1 MNTEMHLKMNIM
13 DELASNQI
21 QINNKLFELLERTN
35 QFQQNFSKL
44 TNDKIDKIIEL
55 NVFQL
60 NNSKILSQLEI
71 QFKNEIIELKNKL
84 EGMSLIYTF
93 INKTE

>member
-1 MNTEMHLKMNIM
+1 MNNERIDRLYEITERQ
-13 DELASNQI
+13 S
-21 QINNKLFELLERTN
+21 LLQE
-35 QFQQNFSKL
+35 
-44 TNDKIDKIIEL
+44 
-55 NVFQL
+55 

-84 EGMSLIYTF
+84 EGMSLIYSF